1 MWLGGRSLSG
11 RGQAIL
17 SHSVEETFMS
27 YRAPVGETVFFLEN
41 CTSLGALAGK
51 GELTDLSTELVAQ
64 VLEEAGKFANQRI
77 APLNRIGD
85 QEGTRF
91 QNGVV
96 TMPTG
101 WKEAYRDWAAAGWN
115 ALPAPVAYGGQGLP
129 SLVNMACVEY
139 WHSAAMSFGL
149 GPMLTQAAIE
159 AMHAHASEELKEKYL
174 HKLVSGEWMGTMQ
187 LTEPQAGSDLSNLRT
202 RADRVGDGTYRIRGQ
217 KIFITYGEHDMTPN
231 IIHFVLARL
240 PDAPPGTK
248 GISLFL
254 VPKFLLKDDGA
265 PGPRNDLRCAS
276 VEHKMGIHAS
286 PTCVMVY
293 GDNEGATG
301 YLVGEENKGLACM
314 FTMMNLARLGVGVEG
329 VAIGEA
335 AYQHALAYARERKQG
350 KANGQDMSPIIEHPD
365 VKRMLLTMRA
375 LTNASR
381 AICLK
386 TADAIDR
393 SRHLPGE
400 ADRTKANEE
409 ANLLT
414 PVAKAFSTDCGID
427 VASLGIQ
434 VHGGMGFIEE
444 TGAAQFYRDA
454 RIAAI
459 YEGTNGIQ
467 SIDLV
472 TRKIGQAGGETLK
485 RVIAGY
491 RAIAGEVAKVQ
502 DPVFGDT
509 AERIEGALKVLERTS
524 KHMLSAKPGDLLAGA
539 TPYLRIFG
547 LVAGA
552 AYLGEIALA
561 AHKTKTAG
569 DANPAHDARIATA
582 RFFAENLLPAAAGL
596 ELAVVSGAAS
606 VMQSEAA
613 LVA

>member
-1 MWLGGRSLSG
+1 
-11 RGQAIL
+11 
-17 SHSVEETFMS
+17 MS
-27 YRAPVGETVFFLEN
+27 YRAPVGETVFFMEH
-41 CTSLGALAGK
+41 CTSLNELAGK
-51 GELTDLSTELVAQ
+51 GDLADLSTELVAQ

-85 QEGTRF
+85 QEGTPF

-96 TMPTG
+96 TMPKG
-101 WKEAYRDWAAAGWN
+101 WKETYRDWAAAGWN
-115 ALPAPVAYGGQGLP
+115 ALPAPTEYGGQGLP

-139 WHSAAMSFGL
+139 WHSAAMAFGV
-149 GPMLTQAAIE
+149 GPMLTQATIE
-159 AMHAHASEELKEKYL
+159 AMHAHASDELKEKYL
-174 HKLVSGEWMGTMQ
+174 HKLVAGEWMGTMQ

-202 RADRVGDGTYRIRGQ
+202 RADRAGDGSYRIRGQ

-254 VPKFLLKDDGA
+254 VPKFHVKDDGSL
-265 PGPRNDLRCAS
+265 GPRNDLRCAS
-276 VEHKMGIHAS
+276 IEHKLGIHAS

-314 FTMMNLARLGVGVEG
+314 FTMMNLARLAVGVEG
-329 VAIGEA
+329 VAVGEA
-335 AYQHALAYARERKQG
+335 ACQHALAYARDRRQG
-350 KANGQDMSPIIEHPD
+350 KSNGKDMSPIVAHPD

-386 TADAIDR
+386 TADAIDC
-393 SRHLPGE
+393 SRHLPDAAE
-400 ADRTKANEE
+400 RTKAGEE

-414 PVAKAFSTDCGID
+414 PVAKSFSTDSGIE
-427 VASLGIQ
+427 VASLGVQ

-444 TGAAQFYRDA
+444 TGAAQYYRDA
-454 RIAAI
+454 RITAI

-467 SIDLV
+467 AIDLV
-472 TRKIGQAGGETLK
+472 TRKINQAGGETLK
-485 RVIAGY
+485 RMIAGY
-491 RAIAGEVAKVQ
+491 RQIAGDVAKLT
-502 DPVFGDT
+502 DPAFGAT
-509 AERIEGALKVLERTS
+509 AERLEDALTMLERAS
-524 KHMLSAKPGDLLAGA
+524 KHLRGAKPDDVLAGA
-539 TPYLRIFG
+539 TPYQRMFG
-547 LVAGA
+547 LTAGA
-552 AYLGEIALA
+552 AYLAEIALA
-561 AHKTKTAG
+561 AHKAKSAG
-569 DANPAHDARIATA
+569 DGNPAHDARIATA
-582 RFFAENLLPAAAGL
+582 RFFAENLLPGAAGL
-596 ELAVVSGAAS
+596 ELAIVSGAAS

>member
-1 MWLGGRSLSG
+1 M
-11 RGQAIL
+11 
-17 SHSVEETFMS
+17 T
-27 YRAPVGETVFFLEN
+27 YRAPIADTAFFLEH
-41 CTSLGALAGK
+41 CTSLKTLEGKGALA
-51 GELTDLSTELVAQ
+51 DISPELVRQ
-64 VLEEAGKFANQRI
+64 VLEEAGRFAGEVI

-85 QEGTRF
+85 QQGTPF

-96 TMPTG
+96 TMPKG
-101 WKEAYRDWAAAGWN
+101 WKEAYHAWAEAGWN
-115 ALPAPVAYGGQGLP
+115 ALAAPTEWGGQGLP
-129 SLVNMACVEY
+129 SIVNMSCSEY
-139 WHSAAMSFGL
+139 WNSASLAFGL
-149 GPMLTQAAIE
+149 GPMLTSAAIE
-159 AMHAHASEELKEKYL
+159 AMHAHASEELKQKYL
-174 HKLVSGEWMGTMQ
+174 PKLVSGEWMGTMQ

-202 RADRVGDGTYRIRGQ
+202 RAERQNDGTYKLKGQ

-254 VPKFLLKDDGA
+254 VPKFLLKADGT

-276 VEHKMGIHAS
+276 VEHKLGIHAS
-286 PTCVMVY
+286 PTCVMMY

-301 YLVGEENKGLACM
+301 WLVGEENKGLACM

-329 VAIGEA
+329 VAIAER
-335 AYQHALAYARERKQG
+335 AYQHALSYAKERKQG
-350 KANGQDMSPIIEHPD
+350 RAAGAKETSAIIEHPD

-375 LTNASR
+375 MTQASR

-386 TADAIDR
+386 NADAIDR
-393 SRHLPGE
+393 SKYLKGLV
-400 ADRTKANEE
+400 AQDALEE

-467 SIDLV
+467 AIDLV
-472 TRKIGQAGGETLK
+472 TRKIGQSGGKTLRRLIGQYRDIVGRVDET
-485 RVIAGY
+485 
-491 RAIAGEVAKVQ
+491 
-502 DPVFGDT
+502 DD
-509 AERIEGALKVLERTS
+509 ERLGACCFCLGKTVDSLERAS
-524 KHMLSAKPGDLLAGA
+524 EHMLKAMQDDPQDALAGA

-547 LVAGA
+547 LAAGG
-552 AYLGEIALA
+552 AYLAECALA
-561 AHKTKTAG
+561 ARGTGLNVTP
-569 DANPAHDARIATA
+569 DNEARMATA
-582 RFFAENLLPAAAGL
+582 RFFAENVAPESSALERKVVAG
-596 ELAVVSGAAS
+596 AS
-606 VMQSEAA
+606 SVLNSDVA
-613 LVA
+613 LV

>member
-1 MWLGGRSLSG
+1 
-11 RGQAIL
+11 
-17 SHSVEETFMS
+17 MS

-41 CTSLGALAGK
+41 CTSLNALAGK
-51 GELTDLSTELVAQ
+51 GDLPDLSTELVAQ

-77 APLNRIGD
+77 APLNRVGD
-85 QEGTRF
+85 QEGTQF
-91 QNGVV
+91 QNGIV

-115 ALPAPVAYGGQGLP
+115 ALPAPIEYGGQGLP
-129 SLVNMACVEY
+129 ALVNMACVEY
-139 WHSAAMSFGL
+139 WHAAAFAFGL

-187 LTEPQAGSDLSNLRT
+187 LTEPHAGSDLSNLRT
-202 RADRVGDGTYRIRGQ
+202 RAERQSDGTYRIKGQ

-254 VPKFLLKDDGA
+254 VPKFLLKDDGT

-301 YLVGEENKGLACM
+301 YLVGKENKGLACM

-335 AYQHALAYARERKQG
+335 AYQHALAYARERRQG
-350 KANGQDMSPIIEHPD
+350 RSNGQDMSPIIEHPD

-375 LTNASR
+375 LTQASR

-393 SRHLPGE
+393 ARHL
-400 ADRTKANEE
+400 ADAAARARAGEE

-414 PVAKAFSTDCGID
+414 PVAKSFSTDAGIE
-427 VASLGIQ
+427 VTSLGVQ

-454 RIAAI
+454 RITAI

-467 SIDLV
+467 AIDLV
-472 TRKIGQAGGETLK
+472 TRKIGQSGGETLK
-485 RVIAGY
+485 RAIEGYRTIAGDVGK
-491 RAIAGEVAKVQ
+491 RK
-502 DPVFGDT
+502 DPAFGAA
-509 AERIEGALKVLERTS
+509 AERIADALKILERTS
-524 KHMLSAKPGDLLAGA
+524 KHMLSAKPDDRLAGA
-539 TPYLRIFG
+539 TPYSRIFG

-552 AYLGEIALA
+552 AYLAEIALA
-561 AHKTKTAG
+561 AQRAKESG
-569 DANPAHDARIATA
+569 DTDPAHDARIATA
-582 RFFAENLLPAAAGL
+582 RFFAENLLPATAGL
-596 ELAVVSGAAS
+596 ELTVIAGAAS
-606 VMQSEAA
+606 VLQSEAA
-613 LVA
+613 LVV